1 MIRFIIKIFL
11 AGALLII
18 VSCSES
24 VLTSPDI
31 TVSEAW
37 VRMPPKGRDIAAGYL
52 VLNNSGSKDTLL
64 SVSSPIAHTVEVHQ
78 HLMADGMMQ
87 MQEVSELAIPANGEV
102 VFKSGGYH
110 LMMFGVTDVELG
122 QEAELVFVFEKS
134 GTKTVTATIRSQV
147 K

>member
-1 MIRFIIKIFL
+1 
-11 AGALLII
+11 
-18 VSCSES
+18 
-24 VLTSPDI
+24 
-31 TVSEAW
+31 
-37 VRMPPKGRDIAAGYL
+37 IAAGYL

>member
-1 MIRFIIKIFL
+1 MIKLIVTTSIIGL
-11 AGALLII
+11 MLVL
-18 VSCSES
+18 VSCSEP
-24 VLTSPDI
+24 VLTPPDI

-37 VRMPPKGRDIAAGYL
+37 VRMPPNGRDIAAGYL
-52 VLNNSGSKDTLL
+52 VLNNSGSKDVLL
-64 SVSSPIAHTVEVHQ
+64 SVSSPIAHTVEIHQ
-78 HLMADGMMQ
+78 HIMDDGMMQ
-87 MQEVSELAIPANGEV
+87 MQEVSQLPIPANGEV

-134 GTKTVTATIRSQV
+134 GTKSFFATIRSQA